1 MRVTSLAVFLIFSH
15 ALCIAQNINLTDYLL
30 APRLDTIYW
39 QKDFEILSSSHS
51 PIANRCETCIYNETD
66 STRGR
71 FCFNT
76 SSGQIQLD
84 TVLHNF
90 DQTKLVGQWKVLGFG
105 LFEITDSIPLGA
117 NTYYRTQKIV
127 KEQKDAAGSI
137 SFTARRIKPALQNI
151 GEIPNVN
158 KRYKIQDG
166 KFLTTRTSSV
176 FCGATII
183 GLTRDGVLIL
193 DDHTYRTLG
202 KRGRYFTMKTSIRR
216 LMLKK
221 ISLPGT
227 E

>member
-1 MRVTSLAVFLIFSH
+1 MKLRFIVAFLILSH
-15 ALCIAQNINLTDYLL
+15 AFSNAQNINLTDYLL

-39 QKDFEILSSSHS
+39 QKDFEILSSNHS

-84 TVLHNF
+84 TALHNF
-90 DQTKLVGQWKVLGFG
+90 DQTKLVGQWNVMSFG
-105 LFEITDSIPLGA
+105 LFEITDSIPLGS
-117 NTYYRTQKIV
+117 NTYFRTQRII
-127 KEQKDAAGSI
+127 KEQKDASGSI
-137 SFTARRIKPALQNI
+137 SFTSRRIKPALENI

-183 GLTRDGVLIL
+183 GLTQDGVLIL
-193 DDHTYRTLG
+193 DDHTYKTLG

-216 LMLKK
+216 LMLTK
-221 ISLPGT
+221 ISISGN